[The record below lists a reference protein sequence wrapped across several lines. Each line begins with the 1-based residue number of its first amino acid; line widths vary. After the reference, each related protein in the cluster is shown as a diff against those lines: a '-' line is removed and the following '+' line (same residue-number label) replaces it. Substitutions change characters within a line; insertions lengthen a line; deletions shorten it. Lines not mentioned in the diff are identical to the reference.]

1 MDMPSDYNYDYSMER
16 KLRELSPELH
26 GRFTEAVFGLQ
37 HVLSNYKLIF
47 PEYTDHTELHSLNVI
62 DFCNQLIG
70 DQIEKM
76 NADEIYSLLM
86 GCYFHDT
93 GMGISLKD
101 YEEFSTQIDFGDF
114 FDTHSRDDLAEAIRA
129 FHNEYSGLFIKK
141 YAEFFEIPS
150 KEHLW
155 GIVQISRGHRKTPLL
170 DTQQYPPDYKVPG
183 GNTISLPYLAAL
195 IRLADEI
202 DVAARRNTKLLY
214 DLEDIMDPIEI
225 EEHKKLGAVKE
236 LIVEEKAFTLIVKTD
251 EPHVLEGVQKIAGK
265 MQKTLDICRETVAK
279 RTPYVITQEKVI
291 FSVQE

>member
-1 MDMPSDYNYDYSMER
+1 MPSDTTYDYSMER
-16 KLRELSPELH
+16 RLRDLSPELH
-26 GRFTEAVFGLQ
+26 KRFTDAVFGLQ

-62 DFCNQLIG
+62 DFCNHLIG

-76 NADEIYSLLM
+76 NADEIYCLLM

-101 YEEFSTQIDFGDF
+101 YEEFSTKINFGDF
-114 FDTHSRDDLAEAIRA
+114 FDSHSRDEIPEIIRS
-129 FHNEYSGLFIKK
+129 FHNEYSGLFIRK

-150 KEHLW
+150 EEHLFA
-155 GIVQISRGHRKTPLL
+155 IIQISRGHRKTSLL
-170 DTQQYPPDYKVPG
+170 DKEQYPPRYEVPG
-183 GNTISLPYLAAL
+183 GNIISLPYLAAL

-214 DLEDIMDPIEI
+214 DLVDIMDPIEI

-236 LIVEEKAFTLIVKTD
+236 LLMTDKDFTLIVKTD
-251 EPHVLEGVQKIAGK
+251 EPHVLEGVKKIAAK
-265 MQKTLDICRETVAK
+265 MQTTLDNCRETVAK
-279 RTPYVITQEKVI
+279 RTPYIISQEKVI
-291 FSVQE
+291 VSVQD

>member
-1 MDMPSDYNYDYSMER
+1 MER
-16 KLRELSPELH
+16 KLRDLNPELH
-26 GRFTEAVFGLQ
+26 GRFTDAVFGLQ

-76 NADEIYSLLM
+76 NADEIYCLLM

-114 FDTHSRDDLAEAIRA
+114 FDSHSRDDLPETIRA

-150 KEHLW
+150 DEHLW
-155 GIVQISRGHRKTPLL
+155 AIVQIARGHRKTSLL
-170 DTQQYPPDYKVPG
+170 DTQQYPPRFEVPG
-183 GNTISLPYLAAL
+183 GNTVSLPYLAAL

-202 DVAARRNTKLLY
+202 DVAARRNTRLLY
-214 DLEDIMDPIEI
+214 DLADIMDPIGI

-236 LIVEEKAFTLIVKTD
+236 LLMTDEEFTLMVSTD
-251 EPHVLEGVQKIAGK
+251 EPHVLEGVKKVAGK
-265 MQKTLDICRETVAK
+265 MQRTLEDCRDVVAK
-279 RTPYVITQEKVI
+279 RTPYVITQEKVLV
-291 FSVQE
+291 SVLD

>member
-1 MDMPSDYNYDYSMER
+1 MPSDNNYDYSMER
-16 KLRELSPELH
+16 RLRDISPVLH
-26 GRFTEAVFGLQ
+26 GRFTDAVFGLQ

-62 DFCNQLIG
+62 DFCNRLIG
-70 DQIEKM
+70 DQIGKM
-76 NADEIYSLLM
+76 NADEIYCLLM

-101 YEEFSTQIDFGDF
+101 YEEFSTQINFGDF
-114 FDTHSRDDLAEAIRA
+114 FDTHSRDDLPEAIRA

-155 GIVQISRGHRKTPLL
+155 AIIQISRGHRKTPLL
-170 DTQQYPPDYKVPG
+170 DKEQYPPQFEVPG
-183 GNTISLPYLAAL
+183 GNKVCLPYLAAL

-202 DVAARRNTKLLY
+202 DVAARRNTRLLY
-214 DLEDIMDPIEI
+214 DLADIMDPIEI

-236 LIVEEKAFTLIVKTD
+236 LLISDKDFTLIVSTD
-251 EPHVLEGVQKIAGK
+251 EPHVLEGVKKIAGK
-265 MQKTLDICRETVAK
+265 MQTTLDNCRETVAK
-279 RTPYVITQEKVI
+279 RSNYVISQEKVI
-291 FSVQE
+291 VSVLD